1 MCRHGRHGPPPGPPG
16 PRPASLALLAAG
28 DAPVDP
34 QASLEALARRLEA
47 AHEADP
53 GNTLAARELRLT
65 LQVLA
70 GEDPDAGFDAG

>member
-1 MCRHGRHGPPPGPPG
+1 
-16 PRPASLALLAAG
+16 
-28 DAPVDP
+28 VDP